1 MYKKYFKRWMDI
13 KLAILLLIAFSP
25 LILLTFIL
33 LAICNHGK
41 VFFIQPRPGMYGQI
55 FNIIKFRTMD
65 DKTDGQGDLLPDME
79 RLTTVGK
86 VLRKFSIDELP
97 QLINV
102 LKGDLSMIGP
112 RPLLVEYL
120 TLYSPQQ
127 NLRHSVKPGITG
139 LAQVNGRN
147 ASSWEKRFELDN
159 YYVDHLSFLLDVKIF
174 FMTILNILRMEGIG
188 SSHNITKEKF
198 TGSKSA

>member
-1 MYKKYFKRWMDI
+1 
-13 KLAILLLIAFSP
+13 
-25 LILLTFIL
+25 
-33 LAICNHGK
+33 
-41 VFFIQPRPGMYGQI
+41 
-55 FNIIKFRTMD
+55 
-65 DKTDGQGDLLPDME
+65 ME

-188 SSHNITKEKF
+188 SSHSITKEKF